1 MSILFADKLEWF
13 KSNEKPEVVLLI
25 ADDPQKIKILIAW
38 TNTTVQQVENSA
50 APEGVCENETWRWLW
65 DQVKFDH
72 DDLREKSAVSSLS
85 FDKQLQFLI
94 GNRLIYP
101 DGTINSF
108 VQGYLRDK
116 VLKLFDG
123 KPARSSKKKTA

>member
-1 MSILFADKLEWF
+1 MNDLFIERLESF

-38 TNTTVQQVENSA
+38 TNTTIRQIENATPIQGGNDNEIWQKLWAQVEFN
-50 APEGVCENETWRWLW
+50 PDEV
-65 DQVKFDH
+65 
-72 DDLREKSAVSSLS
+72 REKSAVSSLS

-101 DGTINSF
+101 DGTIHSF
-108 VQGYLRDK
+108 VQRYLRDK
-116 VLKLFDG
+116 VLKLFES
-123 KPARSSKKKTA
+123 KPTKTSRKKTA